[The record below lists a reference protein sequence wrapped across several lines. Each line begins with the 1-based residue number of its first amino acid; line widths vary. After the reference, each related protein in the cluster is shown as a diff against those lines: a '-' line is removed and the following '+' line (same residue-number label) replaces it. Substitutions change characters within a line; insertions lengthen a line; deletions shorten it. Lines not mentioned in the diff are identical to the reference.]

1 MFLLFSVL
9 TLPVDVINVVLFYIV
24 ALVFMDLDILDIALS
39 FDVSTVIGLAHVD
52 NAIMECTVL
61 LDSHK

>member
-1 MFLLFSVL
+1 MLLLFSVL
-9 TLPVDVINVVLFYIV
+9 TLPVGVINVVLVDIV
-24 ALVFMDLDILDIALS
+24 ALVFMDLDILAIALS
-39 FDVSTVIGLAHVD
+39 FDFANIMGIACVD

>member
-1 MFLLFSVL
+1 MLLLFSVL
-9 TLPVDVINVVLFYIV
+9 TLPVDVINVVLVDIV
-24 ALVFMDLDILDIALS
+24 ALVFMDLDILAIALS
-39 FDVSTVIGLAHVD
+39 IYFANIMGFSRVD

>member
-1 MFLLFSVL
+1 MLLLFSVL
-9 TLPVDVINVVLFYIV
+9 TLPVDVINVVLVDIV
-24 ALVFMDLDILDIALS
+24 ALVFMDLDIIAIALS
-39 FDVSTVIGLAHVD
+39 FYFANIMGISRVD

>member
-1 MFLLFSVL
+1 MSFSVL
-9 TLPVDVINVVLFYIV
+9 TLPVDVINVVLVDIV
-24 ALVFMDLDILDIALS
+24 SLVFMDLDILAIALS
-39 FDVSTVIGLAHVD
+39 FDVATAIDFAHVD